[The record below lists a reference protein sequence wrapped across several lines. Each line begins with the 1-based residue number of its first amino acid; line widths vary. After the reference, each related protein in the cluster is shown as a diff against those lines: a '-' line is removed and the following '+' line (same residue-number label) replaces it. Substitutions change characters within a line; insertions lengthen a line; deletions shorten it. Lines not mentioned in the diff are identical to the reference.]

1 MKRILSCSLVITVLT
16 LSGCRSTSD
25 LAGDI
30 PGGYSQATAQS
41 PDIRA
46 AVEFAVR
53 EQSKGGKDGPLE
65 LAQIVSAEKQVV
77 SGMNYRLVLRVQD
90 GTKTREAVAMVWW
103 QSWNTQ
109 QPYRLTSWN
118 WR

>member
-1 MKRILSCSLVITVLT
+1 MKRIPSCSLVIAVLT

-30 PGGYSQATAQS
+30 PGGYSQANGQS
-41 PDIRA
+41 PDTRA
-46 AVEFAVR
+46 AADFAVR
-53 EQSKGGKDGPLE
+53 EQSKGAGDPLK

-77 SGMNYRLVLRVQD
+77 SGMNYRLVLRVHD

>member
-1 MKRILSCSLVITVLT
+1 
-16 LSGCRSTSD
+16 
-25 LAGDI
+25 
-30 PGGYSQATAQS
+30 
-41 PDIRA
+41 
-46 AVEFAVR
+46 
-53 EQSKGGKDGPLE
+53 
-65 LAQIVSAEKQVV
+65 
-77 SGMNYRLVLRVQD
+77 MNYRLVLRVQE